1 VTRVGAGG
9 GHRVGSS
16 GSRALRWPKARP
28 AKPLRKLSADLRPT
42 PHFVLAAEISP
53 DIVFL
58 YSARGVGGTSPTSEG
73 YAELAQPTAGALRLE
88 PAEPLSS
95 VVDIR
100 EKQQAT
106 ARCPMPFQCPSRP
119 PQWPVSG
126 RKDRR

>member
-1 VTRVGAGG
+1 LAESAAGKTP
-9 GHRVGSS
+9 R
-16 GSRALRWPKARP
+16 
-28 AKPLRKLSADLRPT
+28 KPSADLRPT
-42 PHFVLAAEISP
+42 PHFVLAAEIGPAYSL
-53 DIVFL
+53 L

-106 ARCPMPFQCPSRP
+106 AKCPMPFQCPSRP
-119 PQWPVSG
+119 PPVAREWAEGSSLEVV
-126 RKDRR
+126 RSKYLL